1 MVIAAVYYPHR
12 RDDHESAPLLA
23 QNTKTLERRR
33 FEMAMLIIAGGVQA
47 CESKSKTYSLDGE
60 RERERDIAGVFS
72 AKGKEVPPNHTWWIS
87 I

>member
-1 MVIAAVYYPHR
+1 MRPSPNE
-12 RDDHESAPLLA
+12 HESVPLLA

-33 FEMAMLIIAGGVQA
+33 FEIVMLIIAGGVRA

-60 RERERDIAGVFS
+60 RERERDGVFS